1 MVWELCSSEVI
12 VMERVDGIPINQ
24 IDLLKKSNID
34 LVQLLMMALKYFYQV
49 FRDGFFHADMHPGI
63 YSLAKRNYF
72 GKYIALD
79 FGIVGSLTDYDKNYL
94 ARNFLA
100 FLEEITGKW
109 HNYI

>member
-1 MVWELCSSEVI
+1 
-12 VMERVDGIPINQ
+12 MERVDGIPINQ

-34 LVQLLMMALKYFYQV
+34 LVQLSHDGVEIFFTQV
-49 FRDGFFHADMHPGI
+49 FRDGFFHADMHPGNI
-63 YSLAKRNYF
+63 LIGTKGTYF

-100 FLEEITGKW
+100 FLEETIGKW

>member
-1 MVWELCSSEVI
+1 
-12 VMERVDGIPINQ
+12 
-24 IDLLKKSNID
+24 
-34 LVQLLMMALKYFYQV
+34 MMALKYFLLKYLE
-49 FRDGFFHADMHPGI
+49 DGFFHADMHPGI
-63 YSLAKRNYF
+63 YSSATKGTYF